1 MRIGVIGV
9 CALLWCSSCVS
20 APPGRPVAGLDPAL
34 IVRPVQ
40 NEYRITPGDVLDVK
54 FFYNPELNETIM
66 VRPDGRISLQL
77 AGEIMAAGLTPEE
90 LKKALSDRYSKDIN
104 RPDITVIVR
113 SFNMQRAYID
123 GEVLRP
129 GMLPLAGPVT
139 VHQAVAAAGGFKE
152 SARRTDVIIIRRPP
166 GSPPVPLKVN
176 MEQVLEGDNSQDVL
190 LAPFDIVYVPRS
202 AIAEVNKFVDLY
214 LRRNIPVGAGVGGG
228 ATLNNNGR

>member
-1 MRIGVIGV
+1 MRIALIGL
-9 CALLWCSSCVS
+9 CALLCCGACVS
-20 APPGRPVAGLDPAL
+20 APEGRPVTALDPSLA
-34 IVRPVQ
+34 IRPVQ
-40 NEYRITPGDVLDVK
+40 ADYRISPGDVLDIK
-54 FFYNPELNETIM
+54 LFYNPELNETIM
-66 VRPDGRISLQL
+66 VRPDGRIALQL

-90 LKKALSDRYSKDIN
+90 LRKTLSDRYSKEIN

-123 GEVLRP
+123 GEVVRP

-152 SARRTDVIIIRRPP
+152 SARRTDVIIIRRPLT
-166 GSPPVPLKVN
+166 GPPVPLKVD
-176 MEQVLEGDNSQDVL
+176 MERVLEGDNAQDIL

-214 LRRNIPVGAGVGGG
+214 LRRNIPVGAGVGVGW
-228 ATLNNNGR
+228 TLNNN

>member
-1 MRIGVIGV
+1 MRIVVIGL
-9 CALLWCSSCVS
+9 CALLCFASCVA
-20 APPGRPVAGLDPAL
+20 APQGRPVTTLDPGL
-34 IVRPVQ
+34 TVRPVQ
-40 NEYRITPGDVLDVK
+40 SEYRITPGDVLDIK

-77 AGEIMAAGLTPEE
+77 AGEVMAAGLTPEE

-104 RPDITVIVR
+104 RPDIAVIVR

-123 GEVLRP
+123 GEVVRP

-176 MEQVLEGDNSQDVL
+176 MEQVLEGDNAQDVL

-214 LRRNIPVGAGVGGG
+214 LRRNIPVGAGVGVGW
-228 ATLNNNGR
+228 TLNNGR